1 MLSTEVQWFM
11 ESEPACAVSFE
22 ASWSSCCSSFYSVCH
37 FCLSSLGQFSSRD
50 ELRMEMLSLDTHRFL
65 KNRSVRTFCSLQE
78 SVISFCCV
86 NSCYS
91 RMISEIQGKNSRG
104 YFKFL
109 NVNKELSSS
118 DLVPAENSLEGFL
131 ILSNISAFAMC
142 KKFLGI
148 CHSIDF
154 VLLSSDVW
162 LHNVKQ
168 YVMSL
173 LITAIKN
180 VNPVFLHG
188 LAVFKS
194 IFKQ

>member
-1 MLSTEVQWFM
+1 M

-37 FCLSSLGQFSSRD
+37 FCLSSLVQFSSRG

-65 KNRSVRTFCSLQE
+65 KNRSVTSQNLLLIAGKCDFFLLCQLL
-78 SVISFCCV
+78 
-86 NSCYS
+86 YS
-91 RMISEIQGKNSRG
+91 RIISEIQGKNSRG

-131 ILSNISAFAMC
+131 ILSNIPAFAMC

-180 VNPVFLHG
+180 DNPVFLHG
-188 LAVFKS
+188 VVVFKS